1 MGIFDDLSE
10 RHERLK
16 KRIHKFKIP
25 LSPRGQVAMKLVYF
39 TIPVVG
45 GLYLMQ
51 WANDQARVN
60 LKAAGVLPESEGVR
74 PRSKTEVQ
82 ERALQTRLGKIKEE
96 LSVRVDEAGKGR

>member
-1 MGIFDDLSE
+1 
-10 RHERLK
+10 
-16 KRIHKFKIP
+16 
-25 LSPRGQVAMKLVYF
+25 MKLVYF

-96 LSVRVDEAGKGR
+96 LGVRVDEAGKGR